1 MVWLSRS
8 RSNQQPRRPLRPIWP
23 KAISQPSRT
32 NPSASLLSPSTPP
45 HAASLF
51 LPRSPPRALDLLL
64 PLDHPVPP
72 HPLPRSHPPRRPLL
86 ASRRLSPLSS
96 WRRYTERGP
105 LPRPCQTPD
114 PERRPLK
121 GPAFAPPSSMAVA
134 DRARSSRRCTSSRL
148 CCLLAASHPRR
159 RPGFPCTSILTP
171 DLRPP
176 PPRCPLAP
184 CRPIWPRR
192 PGSSMVLPCCFLQRP
207 SPPCRFRRPH
217 APASS
222 MALLPSMAALPLSPY
237 RRCPAQHLQEMA
249 RASIPCSSASGPS
262 VLRPSPLHDA
272 KYMHRALNRQ
282 GRPPNRDSPSTR
294 STETAKFVSTAFEIA
309 K

>member
-1 MVWLSRS
+1 MPATTADQASGLSLSMVWLSRS

-32 NPSASLLSPSTPP
+32 NPSASLLSPSTHP

-51 LPRSPPRALDLLL
+51 LPRSHPRALDLLL

-96 WRRYTERGP
+96 WRRCTERGP
-105 LPRPCQTPD
+105 LPRPCRTPD
-114 PERRPLK
+114 PERRALK

-148 CCLLAASHPRR
+148 CCLLAAGHPSC
-159 RPGFPCTSILTP
+159 RPGFPCTSSLTP

-192 PGSSMVLPCCFLQRP
+192 PGSPWCYL
-207 SPPCRFRRPH
+207 
-217 APASS
+217 AASS
-222 MALLPSMAALPLSPY
+222 SAQVHLAASAVLAPLLLPWHCCHPWQLCRCLLTTAVQRNTCRRWPEPRSPAPLLRVLVSCGH
-237 RRCPAQHLQEMA
+237 R
-249 RASIPCSSASGPS
+249 PCI
-262 VLRPSPLHDA
+262 
-272 KYMHRALNRQ
+272 M
-282 GRPPNRDSPSTR
+282 PSTC
-294 STETAKFVSTAFEIA
+294 TVP
-309 K
+309 